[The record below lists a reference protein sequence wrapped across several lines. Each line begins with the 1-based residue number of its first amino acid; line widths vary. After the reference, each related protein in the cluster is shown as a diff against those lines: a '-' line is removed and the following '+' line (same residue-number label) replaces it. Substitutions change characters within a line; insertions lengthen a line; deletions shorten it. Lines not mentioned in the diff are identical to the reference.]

1 MNAEY
6 STSVDQTIQP
16 GGAAFF
22 DLAPVPC
29 RAGLVYHRQGGTQ
42 FRLASPALMN
52 VRRRCCCRMPNADY
66 DVSFH
71 GNVAVPEGGAVTA
84 GISLQLA
91 LDGAADP
98 GSLMLATPAAV
109 GDFANVGADIVV
121 EVPWICR
128 CSSVA
133 LVNTGT
139 EPVTLRAGATIKFGF
154 SGVTN

>member
-1 MNAEY
+1 MSAEY

-42 FRLASPALMN
+42 FRLASPSLMGF
-52 VRRRCCCRMPNADY
+52 RRRCCRMPNANY

-71 GNVAVPEGGAVTA
+71 GNVAVSETGDVDEGV
-84 GISLQLA
+84 SLQLA

-98 GSLMLATPAAV
+98 GSLMLATPVAT
-109 GDFANVGADIVV
+109 GDFTNVGADIVV

-128 CSSVA
+128 CSSVS

-139 EPVTLRAGATIKFGF
+139 EPVTLRAGATIKFNF
-154 SGVTN
+154 TGVTN